1 MMIIIG
7 TDLTNK
13 IMWIYLVLIASEKR
27 WYFYKTFGLHHC
39 LTKLFSWISWWAS
52 SRRFAS
58 FWEAR
63 CFSWRKARNGE
74 SEMKFSGQCQ
84 ATGLDAIHVPCLT
97 LWDMSDILSHIS
109 YINIKSWHGSYNIAT
124 HPSLLKRSWQ
134 IPPAWMLVTT
144 KWRNSS
150 GLGASWEWRRGKV
163 DHWPMLIN
171 LLGCVVGL
179 CSATMGCW

>member
-1 MMIIIG
+1 MKVQGEFGTTPWSRKTNNFPAAPLFGSLVHHVGFPWEPQSQRIQIWWYDCVIESYFKWLRWGNQTTISSIIKMMIIIG
-7 TDLTNK
+7 TDLNNK

-109 YINIKSWHGSYNIAT
+109 T
-124 HPSLLKRSWQ
+124 
-134 IPPAWMLVTT
+134 
-144 KWRNSS
+144 
-150 GLGASWEWRRGKV
+150 
-163 DHWPMLIN
+163 
-171 LLGCVVGL
+171 
-179 CSATMGCW
+179 